1 MWMIEQEG
9 EKNTKKYLVF
19 EMVYLVFGWGIE
31 KVCLHKYKFRL
42 KYGDKYRFKHADRMR
57 I

>member
-9 EKNTKKYLVF
+9 EKNKKKYLVF